1 MVTRLQELSLIARCV
16 AADDRR
22 AFGQLVAAY
31 SDSLRRFLLS
41 LTRGDVS
48 LVDDLAQET
57 FIKAYLSIRSLEGI
71 SRFKT
76 WLFRI
81 AYNEFVSHT
90 RRTRHLD
97 VLTTDIGD
105 TDVADDTDDESTI
118 ADATL
123 SDAIMRLTEPQRA
136 VVQLFYFEGLS
147 VARISTVTEMSQ
159 GTVKSH
165 LSRARSRL
173 ALLLEKYR
181 Y

>member
-1 MVTRLQELSLIARCV
+1 MLTRLQELSLIARCV

-31 SDSLRRFLLS
+31 SDNLRRFLLS
-41 LTRGDVS
+41 LTGGDVS

-57 FIKAYLSIRSLEGI
+57 FIKAYLSIRSLKGI
-71 SRFKT
+71 SRFRT

-90 RRTRHLD
+90 RRTRHIDPL
-97 VLTTDIGD
+97 TDID
-105 TDVADDTDDESTI
+105 NIDIVDDTDDENLIT
-118 ADATL
+118 DTTL
-123 SDAIMRLTEPQRA
+123 SEAIMKLTEPQRA

-147 VARISTVTEMSQ
+147 VARISTVTGQNQS
-159 GTVKSH
+159 TVKSH
-165 LSRARSRL
+165 LNRARIRL
-173 ALLLEKYR
+173 ASLLEKYR

>member
-16 AADDRR
+16 ATDDRR
-22 AFGQLVAAY
+22 AFGQLIAAY
-31 SDSLRRFLLS
+31 SDGIRRFLLS

-97 VLTTDIGD
+97 MMTDIGD
-105 TDVADDTDDESTI
+105 TDVADDTDNDNTI
-118 ADATL
+118 PDPLPAGQ
-123 SDAIMRLTEPQRA
+123 P
-136 VVQLFYFEGLS
+136 
-147 VARISTVTEMSQ
+147 
-159 GTVKSH
+159 
-165 LSRARSRL
+165 SR
-173 ALLLEKYR
+173 
-181 Y
+181 

>member
-16 AADDRR
+16 ATDDRR
-22 AFGQLVAAY
+22 AFGQLIAAY
-31 SDSLRRFLLS
+31 SDGIRRFLLS
-41 LTRGDVS
+41 LNRGDVS

-97 VLTTDIGD
+97 MLTDIGD
-105 TDVADDTDDESTI
+105 TDVADDTDNDNTI
-118 ADATL
+118 PDATL
-123 SDAIMRLTEPQRA
+123 SDAIMKLTEPQRV

-147 VARISTVTEMSQ
+147 VSRISTVTGMNQ

-165 LSRARSRL
+165 LSRARGRL